1 MQISPPQSES
11 PHNSLRE
18 VRLSPPS
25 PEDQAPRT
33 ILYTYSGGGTIA
45 LPENLSPTNLSIV
58 QPPRVSS
65 SSSLGRAP
73 PSIRWT
79 TSTGSFISDMESSS
93 IAYDLMTPM
102 ISGDPNPGATLQ
114 LSDGIATTNLNIK
127 VHNIFYCRPVF
138 QYSDGTYGCHSNWS
152 EHIVT
157 TSRPRPHLP
166 L

>member
-1 MQISPPQSES
+1 MNRKFHFWNMRGALVFSGFIS
-11 PHNSLRE
+11 N
-18 VRLSPPS
+18 
-25 PEDQAPRT
+25 
-33 ILYTYSGGGTIA
+33 
-45 LPENLSPTNLSIV
+45 SPTNLSIV

-114 LSDGIATTNLNIK
+114 LSDGTAHQPLISRSI
-127 VHNIFYCRPVF
+127 IMFYSRPIF
-138 QYSDGTYGCHSNWS
+138 QYTDGTHGCHSNWS
-152 EHIVT
+152 EHLVT

>member
-114 LSDGIATTNLNIK
+114 LSDGIETTNLNK
-127 VHNIFYCRPVF
+127 
-138 QYSDGTYGCHSNWS
+138 
-152 EHIVT
+152 
-157 TSRPRPHLP
+157 
-166 L
+166 

>member
-11 PHNSLRE
+11 PHPSLRE

-25 PEDQAPRT
+25 PEEQAPRT

-58 QPPRVSS
+58 QPPRISS
-65 SSSLGRAP
+65 SSSIGRTP

-102 ISGDPNPGATLQ
+102 ISGGNPDNNPGATLQ
-114 LSDGIATTNLNIK
+114 LSDGK
-127 VHNIFYCRPVF
+127 
-138 QYSDGTYGCHSNWS
+138 
-152 EHIVT
+152 
-157 TSRPRPHLP
+157 
-166 L
+166 